1 MLSSQNRT
9 IIDIGHQLYAC
20 RDQAL
25 SLCGE
30 DGFRKIVAKW
40 KPVFNQVM
48 DRDNCNELQAL
59 KVLLA
64 NAKEI
69 SGDGFLMH
77 QLSAVACELVEPT
90 LSIG

>member
-1 MLSSQNRT
+1 MITTQNRK
-9 IIDIGHQLYAC
+9 IVDIAHQLYAC

-30 DGFRKIVAKW
+30 DGFKKIVDKW
-40 KPVFNQVM
+40 RPAFHQVM

-69 SGDGFLMH
+69 SGEGFLMH
-77 QLSAVACELVEPT
+77 QLSAVACELVEPS